1 MFLHE
6 AWVDITK
13 EKPPN
18 TFNRYLEENG
28 EGYSQHDDILILTKR
43 GDVYIESPT
52 YWNQEELGFCCGYN
66 NTNGELQFNGEYAPN
81 VEDVT
86 HWMLLDNLYKK
97 GEA

>member
-18 TFNRYLEENG
+18 IGL
-28 EGYSQHDDILILTKR
+28 YSWTPRDSEYQEILILTKEGEIVLASPEYR
-43 GDVYIESPT
+43 DDEDDAIIDSSNNNGQLELWLKGGFYQDVEK
-52 YWNQEELGFCCGYN
+52 
-66 NTNGELQFNGEYAPN
+66 
-81 VEDVT
+81 VT

>member
-18 TFNRYLEENG
+18 IGL
-28 EGYSQHDDILILTKR
+28 YSWTPRDSEYQEVLILTKEGEIVLASPQYR
-43 GDVYIESPT
+43 DDEGDPITDAS
-52 YWNQEELGFCCGYN
+52 NNNGQLELSFNNGFY
-66 NTNGELQFNGEYAPN
+66 QD

-86 HWMLLDNLYKK
+86 HWMLLDNLHKK
-97 GEA
+97 CKA